1 VKDFARVLLIV
12 ANAGSGKTYRL
23 VTRCLELLAR
33 DQAPDK
39 ILALTFTRKAAAEF
53 LQNLFGRLSGAIRNP
68 DSLADLRRELGMKDL
83 TAAQCLVWLRQMTTA
98 LPRLSMGTMDGFFGR
113 IARAFPF
120 ELGLGREFRLLD
132 DAGLEEQRRLALDRF
147 FAAAAGAEGG
157 LDQLV
162 ELLRQQSRNRSDRSV
177 HATIEF
183 AARSLQQSYLDTPSD
198 VKWGDPDAIWTGESI
213 LDAGPVD
220 EAVRAFRA
228 AIAATH
234 PDLGT
239 KARAQW
245 DTWLSLAEA
254 HRPPRRMDPELE
266 KFLADKLGKSSP
278 DTVTGEAYVPV
289 GNAKADRLY
298 LRGDLPRLREEL
310 RRALIKSEIE
320 AKLAS
325 SRALHTLLAR
335 YESVYDTAV
344 RETGALTFSD
354 ITLFLA
360 AGTREAW
367 RTDLDF
373 RLDARHDH
381 WLLDE
386 FQDTSRAQWKI
397 LGPLADEII
406 QDNSGARSFFYVGDT
421 KQAIYGWRG
430 GDARLFWEIRD
441 HYNRG
446 KSAVVDEEKLE
457 VSRRSSRA
465 IVQTVES
472 VLAPDTLE
480 NGAGEFRFPDSSLA
494 AWNRAWVAH
503 CPAENAG
510 QGYVR
515 MQVVDPNDGETPDEA
530 LSRNVV
536 DLLRETDPLGRGLDC
551 AILVRTNDELAR
563 YVRVLKQQGIPV
575 AAEGKVNPCLATPAG
590 NALLALI
597 RHIASPAEKIAG
609 AHALASPWRQI
620 IGDDMNVFLAESR
633 KTAAASGFGALIRC
647 WVDRARAAGIIGP
660 QELEAFVSAAAGF
673 DSLSAKAADWRGFVR
688 CIEHH
693 TLEENETP
701 GAVRVMTVHQA
712 KGLGVDMV
720 ILPELGGKAMTE
732 FREDAGI
739 SLNRDP
745 NGKVLWGLALP
756 RKDWCEADPALRE
769 AREEMR
775 AKQSY
780 ESLCVLYVA
789 MTRAKK
795 ALYCLTARG
804 RNDKNAGN
812 WLEKNFPGDGDRR
825 EHGDPNWFNEF
836 AISNLQT
843 PDSLPSSAP
852 ALQVSGF
859 SFQPSFPPSRRARRH
874 AREILTGQGARKFGS
889 EVHHLLA
896 QIEWSDGNIAA
907 VEGDNVAAEKVRRF
921 LATPAAEKIFTC
933 SKDETVLWRER
944 PYEVLHNGEFLGGT
958 FDRVHISMREGAP
971 VSAVIYDFKTDGD
984 GDLRERYGGQLESYR
999 RAAAILLDL
1008 PLEKVTADLVVV

>member
-1 VKDFARVLLIV
+1 MKDFARVLLIV

-68 DSLADLRRELGMKDL
+68 DSLVDLRRELGMKDL
-83 TAAQCLVWLRQMTTA
+83 TAAQCFVWLRQMTAA

-113 IARAFPF
+113 IVRAFPF

-177 HATIEF
+177 HATIEA

-245 DTWLSLAEA
+245 DTWISLAEA

-266 KFLADKLGKSSP
+266 KFLADKLGKSTP
-278 DTVTGEAYVPV
+278 DAVTGEAYVPV

-325 SRALHTLLAR
+325 SRALYTLLAR
-335 YESVYDTAV
+335 YESVYDAAV

-360 AGTREAW
+360 SGAREAW
-367 RTDLDF
+367 RNDLDF

-406 QDNSGARSFFYVGDT
+406 QDNSDTRSFFYVGDT

-446 KSAVVDEEKLE
+446 KSPVVDEEKLE

-480 NGAGEFRFPDSSLA
+480 NGAAEFRFPDSSLA
-494 AWNRAWVAH
+494 AWRRAWVAH
-503 CPAENAG
+503 RAAENAG

-515 MQVVDPNDGETPDEA
+515 MQVVDPDDGETTDEA

-536 DLLRETDPLGRGLDC
+536 DILRETDPLGRGLDC

-575 AAEGKVNPCLATPAG
+575 AAEGKVNPCLATPSG
-590 NALLALI
+590 NALLSLV
-597 RHIASPAEKIAG
+597 RHIASPAEKIAA
-609 AHALASPWRQI
+609 AHASASPWREI
-620 IGDDMNVFLAESR
+620 IGDDVNAFLAESR
-633 KTAAASGFGALIRC
+633 KTAADSGFGPLIRC
-647 WVDRARAAGIIGP
+647 WIDRARAAQIIGP

-673 DSLSAKAADWRGFVR
+673 DSLSARAADWRGFVR

-739 SLNRDP
+739 SLHRDA

-756 RKDWCEADPALRE
+756 RKDWCEADPVLRE

-812 WLEKNFPGDGDRR
+812 WLERNFPGDGDRR
-825 EHGDPNWFNEF
+825 EQGDPNWFNEF

-852 ALQVSGF
+852 ALQVSDF

-874 AREILTGQGARKFGS
+874 AREILTGRDARKFGS
-889 EVHHLLA
+889 EVHRLLA
-896 QIEWSDGNIAA
+896 KIEWSDGKIAA
-907 VEGDNVAAEKVRRF
+907 VEGNDAAADRVRSF
-921 LATPAAEKIFTC
+921 LATKDAEKIFTC